1 MAITKASGTCI
12 SMRVA
17 GDGTVVAEVSWVYSD
32 DATDPATLSDRQKA
46 DITITNATT
55 AEKTAAA
62 SLAGKAAAL
71 AVS

>member
-1 MAITKASGTCI
+1 MAITKVNGECI

-17 GDGTVVAEVSWVYSD
+17 GDGTVVAKVSYAFSN
-32 DATDPATLSDRQKA
+32 DATDPATVSD
-46 DITITNATT
+46 TLTEELTVTNATT

>member
-1 MAITKASGTCI
+1 
-12 SMRVA
+12 MRVA